1 VSTAELLARHE
12 DKDLLRLLT
21 AGSVDDGKST
31 LIGRLLYDSKL
42 VYEDHLASL
51 ARDSKRIGS
60 AGGEIDYSLLTDGL
74 KAEREQGITIDVAYR
89 YFSTPRRKFIIADCP
104 GHEQYTR
111 NMATGA
117 STADLAII
125 LVDAAHGV
133 LAQTRRHSFIT
144 SLLGISHIVVAINK
158 MDLVDYDEAVF
169 ERIRAD
175 YLDFA
180 ARLEVKDIHFIPIS
194 ALAGDNVVTRSEK
207 MKWYG
212 GAPLLT
218 HLETVNVG
226 STRNFIDL
234 RFPVQYV
241 LRQTS
246 DFRGYCGT
254 VASGVL
260 RRGAEVLLLPSRR
273 RTTIERIATFDGD
286 LEEAFPPMAV
296 TVQLADDVDLSRG
309 DMIVR
314 PDNVPTMA
322 ADIEAIVVW
331 MNDAPLEA
339 ERPYLLKHG
348 TSEVRAEVTRL
359 SYKFDINELSR
370 KPAVKLDLNEIGRA
384 HLRLSRP
391 LAFDAYARNRAT
403 GAFILIDPTD
413 NVTVGAGMIID
424 RRSNDTEVEAPEPG
438 PVRERKSQVSPA
450 ERAAALGHPPATIWL
465 TGLPR
470 AGKSTISFAL
480 ERALFDAGVHAL
492 VLDGENLRL
501 GLSRDLGF
509 AALERS
515 ENVRRAAHVARTLN
529 DVGVVAIVA
538 LVSPYALDREDAKR
552 TIGDE
557 SFYEVHVRAPVEIC
571 EARDTEG
578 LYAKARTGEIP
589 RFTGVS
595 APYEAPTAPSLTLAT
610 DALSIEESVA
620 QLMALLR
627 AAGVLPAQ
635 PPVA

>member
-1 VSTAELLARHE
+1 MDVAELITRYE

-42 VYEDHLASL
+42 VFEDHLQSL
-51 ARDSKRIGS
+51 EKDSKRVGS
-60 AGGEIDYSLLTDGL
+60 AGDGIDYALLTDGL

-89 YFSTPRRKFIIADCP
+89 YFATPRRKFIIADCP

-125 LVDAAHGV
+125 LVDASQGV

-158 MDLVDYDEAVF
+158 MDLVGYDEAVF
-169 ERIRAD
+169 EKIRTD

-180 ARLEVKDIHFIPIS
+180 QRLEVKDIHFVPIS
-194 ALAGDNVVTRSEK
+194 ALAGDNVVERSEN
-207 MKWYG
+207 MAWYR

-226 STRNFIDL
+226 STRNFIDM

-241 LRQTS
+241 MRQS
-246 DFRGYCGT
+246 ADFRGYCGS

-260 RRGAEVLLLPSRR
+260 RKGADVVLLPSRR
-273 RTTIERIATFDGD
+273 TTKVKRIASYDGD

-296 TVQLADDVDLSRG
+296 TVELEDQVDLSRG

-314 PDNVPTMA
+314 PDNLPTVA
-322 ADIEAIVVW
+322 ADLESIIVW
-331 MNDAPLEA
+331 MNDKPLSP

-348 TSEVRAEVTRL
+348 TTTVRAEITRFA
-359 SYKFDINELSR
+359 YKFDINELSR
-370 KPAVKLDLNEIGRA
+370 KPAVKLELNEIGRA
-384 HLRLSRP
+384 SVRLSKP
-391 LAFDAYARNRAT
+391 LAFDPYARNRAT
-403 GAFILIDPTD
+403 GAFILIDATD
-413 NVTVGAGMIID
+413 NVTVGAGMILD
-424 RRSNDTEVEAPEPG
+424 RRTFDDADEEQKKG
-438 PVRERKSQVSPA
+438 PVRERKSQVTPA
-450 ERAAALGHPPATIWL
+450 ERADRLGHRAATLWL

-480 ERALFDAGVHAL
+480 ERALFDAGVHAT
-492 VLDGENLRL
+492 VIDGENLRL

-529 DVGVVAIVA
+529 DAGVVCLVA
-538 LVSPYALDREDAKR
+538 LVSPYAIDRDEAKE
-552 TIGDE
+552 TIGPDR
-557 SFYEVHVRAPVEIC
+557 FFEVHVDAPVDVC
-571 EARDTEG
+571 EQRDTED
-578 LYAKARTGEIP
+578 LYRRAREGQIP

-595 APYEAPTAPSLTLAT
+595 APYEAPTEAAHTLDTAQ
-610 DALSIEESVA
+610 LSVDESVQ
-620 QLMALLR
+620 QLLDMLR
-627 AAGVLPAQ
+627 QAHVITPDT
-635 PPVA
+635 